1 LKKKFSSEV
10 SFGCSARER
19 SGASGLFFARR
30 RDGRGHNRD
39 TMWTSIEDSLCELGE
54 SPFWHPEE
62 RSLYWLDIPGRAVLR
77 TRGDIGSPAAKV
89 ERWPLSTEPGCM
101 APARSG
107 GLVIALR
114 DGIYRAR
121 QWGGELVAMARVEH
135 DVSTM
140 RFNDG
145 KCDALGRFW
154 AGSINEAKDRANA
167 ALYCLDARSNTGISP
182 TITQMANQATTAN
195 GLAFSPDARTLY
207 WADTPAHVVRAWDW
221 DAEGNSLSH
230 ARVFQQFDAKP
241 EGWSPDSLL
250 RYGGRPDGATID
262 AEGHYW
268 VAMFEGAQLLR
279 FSPSGQQ
286 VAAVPVPVQCP
297 TMPCFGGDDLKTLF
311 VTSGRKGRPAA
322 EIEQRPASGTVISM
336 QVETRGLPVNFFED

>member
-1 LKKKFSSEV
+1 M
-10 SFGCSARER
+10 
-19 SGASGLFFARR
+19 
-30 RDGRGHNRD
+30 HNPEI
-39 TMWTSIEDSLCELGE
+39 MWTTLEDSLCELGE
-54 SPFWHPEE
+54 SPFWHPHE
-62 RSLYWLDIPGRAVLR
+62 RALYWLDIPGRAVLR
-77 TRGDIGSPAAKV
+77 TRGEIGTPSAKV
-89 ERWPLSTEPGCM
+89 ERWGLATEPGCM

-121 QWGGELVAMARVEH
+121 EWGGELVAMARVEH
-135 DVSTM
+135 DVRTM

-154 AGSINEAKDRANA
+154 AGSLNEAKDRANA
-167 ALYCLDARSNTGISP
+167 ALYCFDARTDTGVAP
-182 TITQMANQATTAN
+182 TLTQMANESTTGN

-207 WADTPAHVVRAWDW
+207 WADTAAHVVRAWDW
-221 DAEGNSLSH
+221 DVETNSLSH
-230 ARVFQQFDAKP
+230 ARVFHQFQAKP
-241 EGWSPDSLL
+241 EGWAPGSPA
-250 RYGGRPDGATID
+250 RYEGRPDGASVD

-279 FSPSGQQ
+279 FAPSGEI
-286 VAAVPVPVQCP
+286 VASVSVPVQCP

-322 EIEQRPASGTVISM
+322 EIERLPASGTVISM
-336 QVETRGLPVNFFED
+336 RVDTPGLPVNFFED

>member
-1 LKKKFSSEV
+1 
-10 SFGCSARER
+10 
-19 SGASGLFFARR
+19 
-30 RDGRGHNRD
+30 
-39 TMWTSIEDSLCELGE
+39 
-54 SPFWHPEE
+54 
-62 RSLYWLDIPGRAVLR
+62 VLR
-77 TRGDIGSPAAKV
+77 TRGEIGTPSATV
-89 ERWPLSTEPGCM
+89 ERWALATEPGCM

-121 QWGGELVAMARVEH
+121 EWGGELVAVARVEH
-135 DVSTM
+135 DARTM

-154 AGSINEAKDRANA
+154 AGSLNEAKDKANA
-167 ALYCLDARSNTGISP
+167 ALYCFDARTDTGVSP
-182 TITQMANQATTAN
+182 TLTQMANESTTGN

-207 WADTPAHVVRAWDW
+207 WADTAAHVVCAWDW
-221 DAEGNSLSH
+221 NSEANSLSR
-230 ARVFQQFDAKP
+230 ARVFHQFEAKP
-241 EGWSPDSLL
+241 QGWTPDSPV
-250 RYGGRPDGATID
+250 RYEGRPDGATVD

-279 FSPSGQQ
+279 FAPSGQI
-286 VAAVPVPVQCP
+286 VASVPVPVQCP

-322 EIEQRPASGTVISM
+322 EIERLPASGTVISM
-336 QVETRGLPVNFFED
+336 RVDVPGLPVSFFED